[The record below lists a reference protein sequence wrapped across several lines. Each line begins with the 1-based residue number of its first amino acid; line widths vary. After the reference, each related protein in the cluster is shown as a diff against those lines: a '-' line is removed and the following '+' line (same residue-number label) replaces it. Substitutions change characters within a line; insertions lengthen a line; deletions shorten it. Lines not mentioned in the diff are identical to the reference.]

1 MAASNFRL
9 KSGIE
14 IEGSVATTLI
24 LNGTADPTSGLVGDV
39 GSIYM
44 RDNTGTDGGEL
55 YLKFG
60 ELNTDWTLFASE
72 TGGAASLEDSYQNSY
87 TGKSADGSEM
97 PTYSSTNH
105 VTTTTDSLED
115 AIGILDAEI
124 GADLTANTR
133 TTGAVSAGNTV
144 NANVEALD
152 DAVGADSEIT
162 ALTRTVGPVS
172 VSQTIFGNIDDLDA
186 AIGADSELTALTRT
200 VGPVSTANT
209 VYANLDALDLAVGAD
224 ASLTAVTRT
233 VGQLSTSADIYT
245 SLDDLDAAIGAD
257 SDLVALTRTTG
268 GVSTSSNVYANLD
281 SLDTAVGADSSLTA
295 DLTNLGVTTVGTGVD
310 VMGNLN
316 ALAKRG
322 PSQFT
327 SSSVTTETSVDSVKV
342 DYHNAVKW
350 MVTAA
355 EDSLGTESNKECVE
369 IFAIHDGT
377 SAADATAVDF
387 VQYGNVKTADIS
399 GLTFNVDISG
409 TGASQEMRLTVT
421 STTAVDVTAIRIS
434 V

>member
-1 MAASNFRL
+1 M
-9 KSGIE
+9 
-14 IEGSVATTLI
+14 
-24 LNGTADPTSGLVGDV
+24 TAV
-39 GSIYM
+39 
-44 RDNTGTDGGEL
+44 
-55 YLKFG
+55 
-60 ELNTDWTLFASE
+60 
-72 TGGAASLEDSYQNSY
+72 
-87 TGKSADGSEM
+87 
-97 PTYSSTNH
+97 
-105 VTTTTDSLED
+105 
-115 AIGILDAEI
+115 
-124 GADLTANTR
+124 
-133 TTGAVSAGNTV
+133 
-144 NANVEALD
+144 
-152 DAVGADSEIT
+152 
-162 ALTRTVGPVS
+162 TRTVGQLS
-172 VSQTIFGNIDDLDA
+172 TSADIYTSLDDLDA

-200 VGPVSTANT
+200 VGPVSTGDT
-209 VYANLDALDLAVGAD
+209 VYANLDSLDLAIGAD